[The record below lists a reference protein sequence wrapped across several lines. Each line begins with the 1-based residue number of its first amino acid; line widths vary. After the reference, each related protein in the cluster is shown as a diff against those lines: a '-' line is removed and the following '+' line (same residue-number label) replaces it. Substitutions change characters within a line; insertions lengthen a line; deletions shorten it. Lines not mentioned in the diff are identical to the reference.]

1 MSVERINPPELE
13 RSPYYSQATVVPAG
27 ASLVF
32 VGGQNAVDASGQIV
46 GNGDV
51 EAQTK
56 QVMVNVMACL
66 AAAEA
71 QASDLVS
78 LEIKAVVGV
87 DLRAAQQA
95 AADYLDPSSPPLI
108 SVAFVQQL
116 ARPGALV
123 EVTAL
128 AARVER
134 GDADWLGRDGV
145 SDPAWF

>member
-1 MSVERINPPELE
+1 M
-13 RSPYYSQATVVPAG
+13 
-27 ASLVF
+27 
-32 VGGQNAVDASGQIV
+32 DASGQIV